1 MAAVA
6 GVTGPSGVAGPSG
19 VTGPSG
25 VAGPSGPESVVPSV
39 RVLIVDDDALVRA
52 GLSMILGGLPDLT
65 VVGEAADGSEVP
77 AAVAAYA
84 PDVVLMDI
92 RMPRVDGLTATE
104 ALRAQP
110 HPPEVL
116 VLTTFDAD
124 EQVLRALR
132 AGAAGFLLKDTPP
145 AEIVHAVR
153 RVAAGEATLSP
164 TVTRTLI
171 AHVTA
176 ATPGP
181 VGPDPRRERAL
192 RLLTGLSER
201 ERQVAVALGRG
212 QTNAEIAGELFMS
225 VATVK
230 AYVSRLLTRLDL
242 NNRVQVALLVH
253 DAGLV

>member
-1 MAAVA
+1 VA
-6 GVTGPSGVAGPSG
+6 GVTGPASGRGAPDG
-19 VTGPSG
+19 
-25 VAGPSGPESVVPSV
+25 SGPAGGAGSESVPPPV

-52 GLSMILGGLPDLT
+52 GLSMILGGLPDLR
-65 VVGEAADGSEVP
+65 VVGEAADGGEVP

-145 AEIVHAVR
+145 VDIVHAVR
-153 RVAAGEATLSP
+153 RVAAGEAMLSP

-171 AHVTA
+171 NHVTA
-176 ATPGP
+176 ANPGLP
-181 VGPDPRRERAL
+181 GPDPRRERAL
-192 RLLTGLSER
+192 RLLGGLSER
-201 ERQVAVALGRG
+201 ERQVAIALGRG
-212 QTNAEIAGELFMS
+212 RTNAEIAGELFMS